1 MATSMEVSGS
11 AYVSILDIMSPTL
24 TLEISSSL
32 AQIFLTKSR
41 SVIIPTG
48 CSLLT
53 MITELMCL
61 SVMRRAASVAP
72 RLMSIVTTSFVI
84 ILRTGLVICIHLIT
98 KLKSLVSDQRRQSV
112 IMSTTT
118 KIRKR
123 LLG

>member
-1 MATSMEVSGS
+1 
-11 AYVSILDIMSPTL
+11 MSLTF

-48 CSLLT
+48 CSLST

-72 RLMSIVTTSFVI
+72 RLMSIVTTSLVI
-84 ILRTGLVICIHLIT
+84 ILRTGLVIGIPLIT
-98 KLKSLVSDQRRQSV
+98 KLKSLVSDRQAAKRDNV
-112 IMSTTT
+112 DDHQN
-118 KIRKR
+118 KKGFIRIT
-123 LLG
+123 GSETY